1 MDKQIRYRPGR
12 CTVSEVFVRNVFRGR
27 RTAPVQEI
35 PRVRSTDQWEPL
47 PDDVAE
53 WMGMR
58 PYGEAR
64 EEQAAS

>member
-1 MDKQIRYRPGR
+1 M
-12 CTVSEVFVRNVFRGR
+12 RNVFRGR

-35 PRVRSTDQWEPL
+35 PRPRSADQWEPL
-47 PDDVAE
+47 PDDIAE